1 MKKRE
6 SDCKEQRYI
15 RPEKRKKRIV
25 VAVILIVVIVG
36 LALLYMAGC
45 PRFYSDEMHQRRI
58 SRKFQ
63 KEYVDTG
70 IYTDFKVYP
79 LYDID
84 DNIIRYLIETEPAN
98 HFYVRTQP
106 NYFFVHESLYLMNS
120 ENGTDWFR
128 YRSESDETYTSF
140 GSDIN
145 WGKNNETGDFYN
157 EHTLY
162 ELEDGAIKYRSE
174 SPFAAAGID
183 ETEFRYMLFGGLM
196 PAVKRNGVFVNLIS
210 MCEMSE
216 SELRSGNF
224 NYPYLNDARIFAKSY
239 YL

>member
-15 RPEKRKKRIV
+15 RPEKRKRRIV

-36 LALLYMAGC
+36 LTLLYMAGC

-106 NYFFVHESLYLMNS
+106 NYFFIHESLSLKNCTIKIQSLLIIKPQVVIIIKLMN
-120 ENGTDWFR
+120 
-128 YRSESDETYTSF
+128 
-140 GSDIN
+140 
-145 WGKNNETGDFYN
+145 
-157 EHTLY
+157 
-162 ELEDGAIKYRSE
+162 
-174 SPFAAAGID
+174 
-183 ETEFRYMLFGGLM
+183 GLI
-196 PAVKRNGVFVNLIS
+196 LIV
-210 MCEMSE
+210 C
-216 SELRSGNF
+216 
-224 NYPYLNDARIFAKSY
+224 
-239 YL
+239 